1 MKQTLKFPARILVC
15 AALAGSASLA
25 AVAIPGGIASAA
37 PLTLS
42 CTTLTGTTTV
52 TATSSTEHLSGCSG
66 TAKTLTGTTGTAA
79 VKTNLSTHS
88 GTATVTWATKKTST
102 ESYKFTELTGSKN
115 LCPARTGYSK
125 LAEAKETGSV
135 TGGTATAMKGGA
147 VTANACAYFKGTNHS
162 TVYIFNDGPVKV

>member
-1 MKQTLKFPARILVC
+1 MRRHNAIRLVVC

-42 CTTLTGTTTV
+42 CTTLTGVTTA

-66 TAKTLTGTTGTAA
+66 TAKTLTGTSGTAA
-79 VKTNLSTHS
+79 VKTNLSTKK
-88 GTATVTWATKKTST
+88 GTAVVTWATHKTT
-102 ESYKFTELTGSKN
+102 DESYSFTELLGTSNK
-115 LCPARTGYSK
+115 CPAKTGYSK
-125 LAEAKETGSV
+125 FAEAKESGTV

-147 VTANACAYFKGTNHS
+147 VTAIACAYGKSGK
-162 TVYIFNDGPVKV
+162 VYIFNDGPVKV

>member
-1 MKQTLKFPARILVC
+1 MKQRLNLPARILVC

-25 AVAIPGGIASAA
+25 AVVIPGGIASAS

-42 CTTLTGTTTV
+42 CLHLTGTTTA

-66 TAKTLTGTTGTAA
+66 TAQKLTGTTGTAA
-79 VKTNLSTHS
+79 VKTNLATKT

-115 LCPARTGYSK
+115 LCSAKTGYSK
-125 LAEAKETGSV
+125 VAEAKETGSV
-135 TGGTATAMKGGA
+135 KGGTATAMKGGA
-147 VTANACAYFKGTNHS
+147 VTATACAYFKGSNHS
-162 TVYIFNDGPVKV
+162 TIYIFNKGPVKM

>member
-1 MKQTLKFPARILVC
+1 MKQTLNLPARILVC

-25 AVAIPGGIASAA
+25 AVVIPGGIASAS

-42 CTTLTGTTTV
+42 CTHLTGTTTA

-79 VKTNLSTHS
+79 VKTNLATKT

-115 LCPARTGYSK
+115 LCPGRTGYSK
-125 LAEAKETGSV
+125 VAEAKETGSV
-135 TGGTATAMKGGA
+135 TGGTAKAMKGGA
-147 VTANACAYFKGTNHS
+147 VTATACAYFKGTNHS
-162 TVYIFNDGPVKV
+162 TIYIFNDGPVKM